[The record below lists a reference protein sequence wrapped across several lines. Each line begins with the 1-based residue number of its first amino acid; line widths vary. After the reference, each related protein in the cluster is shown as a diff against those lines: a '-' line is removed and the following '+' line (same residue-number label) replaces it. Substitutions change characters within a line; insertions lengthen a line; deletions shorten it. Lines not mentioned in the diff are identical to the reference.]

1 MANGPQYETL
11 WKGSLGD
18 FNNSRSKNNII
29 GQWLN
34 SINVPTASMED
45 WDESSY
51 VCLSLLNICFV
62 FAHGSLQL
70 YVNWVV
76 LEPQLAC
83 NTKMDESKTSSNNLT
98 VSMSVCPQTF
108 SNSSLL
114 NGPKHPCLYYY
125 RFPPWSSSITTSSFL
140 LPLCTFCIL
149 KLSKRCKICRRYAGM
164 QNGHSF
170 KEV

>member
-1 MANGPQYETL
+1 MTKLNQRANCLDGGL
-11 WKGSLGD
+11 RWI
-18 FNNSRSKNNII
+18 F
-29 GQWLN
+29 
-34 SINVPTASMED
+34 
-45 WDESSY
+45 Y

-108 SNSSLL
+108 SNSTLL

-170 KEV
+170 KEVKV

>member
-11 WKGSLGD
+11 WNGSLGD
-18 FNNSRSKNNII
+18 FNISRSKNSII

-45 WDESSY
+45 WDESSD

-76 LEPQLAC
+76 LE
-83 NTKMDESKTSSNNLT
+83 SNIWL
-98 VSMSVCPQTF
+98 SVCL
-108 SNSSLL
+108 SVLKHSLIL
-114 NGPKHPCLYYY
+114 LCLTARNIPVCIIIDFPSGPAALPHPVFFFHFALSA
-125 RFPPWSSSITTSSFL
+125 FW
-140 LPLCTFCIL
+140 

-164 QNGHSF
+164 QNGH
-170 KEV
+170 